1 VTFRGAGA
9 MLRSFSGGSKRFMTS
24 VTETAKRIG
33 DGLDLSELEAAD
45 LAAICRDPLLAQR
58 VARQIAEVAEAVV
71 PGRRWSVED
80 LRDIFDAAVRGGREQ
95 AVRVVEGRYFRK
107 RVREQCA
114 LSDRYG
120 DPFAVLVVALAPEPE
135 DGAYQNVLDTIAL
148 RLRRT
153 DMVFLYKRR
162 IALVLPR
169 ISGGAVAPLIT
180 RVRELVCAGAGE
192 SAVEGIEALV
202 YPDGGGHPD
211 TQAVLDWA
219 EDQLRTTP

>member
-1 VTFRGAGA
+1 
-9 MLRSFSGGSKRFMTS
+9 MTT

-33 DGLDLSELEAAD
+33 DGLDLSELEDAD
-45 LAAICRDPLLAQR
+45 LASICGDPLLAQR
-58 VARQIAEVAEAVV
+58 IARQIVELAEDVI

-80 LRDIFDAAVRGGREQ
+80 VRDILDSAVRGRRDQG
-95 AVRVVEGRYFRK
+95 VRIVEGRYFRK

-120 DPFAVLVVALAPEPE
+120 DPFAVVVIALHTEPQE
-135 DGAYQNVLDTIAL
+135 GVYQSVLDAIVE

-162 IALVLPR
+162 FALVLPR
-169 ISGGAVAPLIT
+169 MRPESLAPLVE
-180 RVRELVCAGAGE
+180 RVRELIQVGAGE
-192 SAVEGIEALV
+192 GVIETIGSIV
-202 YPDGGGHPD
+202 YPDAQHAE
-211 TQAVLDWA
+211 TQSVLDWA